1 MGKKRTRTKV
11 VSKGQRRSIVAGVK
25 EVRRDRSEGE
35 KAYNKL
41 KAWKKGQNP
50 WITVAGPSSDKRF
63 IKVRANTVYGDPKRV
78 SYGVSTK
85 AGTND

>member
-1 MGKKRTRTKV
+1 MGKKKIRKTV
-11 VSKGQRRSIVAGVK
+11 VSKGDRRSIVAGVK
-25 EVRRDRSEGE
+25 EVRQGRSEGE

-63 IKVRANTVYGDPKRV
+63 IKAV
-78 SYGVSTK
+78 SYTHLR
-85 AGTND
+85 AHET

>member
-1 MGKKRTRTKV
+1 MGKKRTRTNV

-25 EVRRDRSEGE
+25 EVRQGRSEGE

-50 WITVAGPSSDKRF
+50 WITVVGPSSDKRF
-63 IKVRANTVYGDPKRV
+63 IKVRANVVYGDPKRA
-78 SYGVSTK
+78 SYGIYAK

>member
-11 VSKGQRRSIVAGVK
+11 ISKGQRRNIVAGVK
-25 EVRRDRSEGE
+25 EVRHGRSEGE

-50 WITVAGPSSDKRF
+50 WITVAGPSSDKCF
-63 IKVRANTVYGDPKRV
+63 IKVRANTVYGDPKRA
-78 SYGVSTK
+78 SYGIYAK

>member
-1 MGKKRTRTKV
+1 MGKKKIRKTV
-11 VSKGQRRSIVAGVK
+11 VSKGDRRSIVAGVK
-25 EVRRDRSEGE
+25 EVRQGRSEGE

-63 IKVRANTVYGDPKRV
+63 IKVRANTVYGDPKRA
-78 SYGVSTK
+78 SYGIYAK

>member
-25 EVRRDRSEGE
+25 EVRQARSEGE

-63 IKVRANTVYGDPKRV
+63 IKVRANTVYGDPKRA
-78 SYGVSTK
+78 SYGIYAK